1 MTLRKID
8 SDLEGH
14 PTPRLNFIDAATG
27 SLGQGLSVGAG
38 MAYVGK
44 YIEHARYVLGIFES
58 FGAYAAANLWQESS
72 KHNLSPV

>member
-1 MTLRKID
+1 MQLRKFGN
-8 SDLEGH
+8 DLEGH

-44 YIEHARYVLGIFES
+44 YFDNARLELNAFFNS
-58 FGAYAAANLWQESS
+58 T
-72 KHNLSPV
+72 